1 MSAAEGASQA
11 VSPTHA
17 LQCLEI
23 WGGNHRV
30 SHALELPGLIG
41 WLHSE
46 PVEASAQG
54 GDVHYVSVCSQGVL
68 SRFAVADVAGH
79 GQSVGSLGA
88 TLRTLIHK
96 HIDTWDQS
104 ELMRELNESLR
115 NEAAHNQYASAMLF
129 AYYAPTRELVFTN
142 AGHPPALWYR
152 ADAKHW
158 EWLDSGSAHTREIE
172 GLPLGLIP
180 GTNYIQSAVRLSQ
193 GDILILYTD
202 GISEA
207 RNQDGEMM
215 DRDAL
220 MAMVRELT
228 VGNPAD
234 MTRQFLKKMENFRG
248 TAPADDD
255 QTFCILRQ
263 TIRQSE
269 LDGSADTASN
279 S

>member
-1 MSAAEGASQA
+1 MEMVAPESMSEETKHP
-11 VSPTHA
+11 VA

-41 WLHSE
+41 WLHSDPIE
-46 PVEASAQG
+46 SSAQG
-54 GDVHYVSVCSQGVL
+54 GDVHYVSVCSKGVL
-68 SRFAVADVAGH
+68 TRLALADVAGH
-79 GQSVGSLGA
+79 GQSADAVA
-88 TLRTLIHK
+88 TTLRGLIRK

-115 NEAAHNQYASAMLF
+115 QETSRSQYASAMLF

-152 ADAKHW
+152 AAAKDW
-158 EWLDSGSAHTREIE
+158 EWLDSSSPFAREIE

-180 GTNYIQSAVRLSQ
+180 GTNYVQSAVRLTP

-202 GISEA
+202 GITEA
-207 RNQDGEMM
+207 RNDAGDML
-215 DRDAL
+215 DREGLIA
-220 MAMVRELT
+220 MAREL
-228 VGNPAD
+228 PAVAPEE
-234 MTRQFLKKMENFRG
+234 MATQLVAQVKAFRG

-255 QTFCILRQ
+255 ATFCILRQ
-263 TIRQSE
+263 TGSGESGATQS
-269 LDGSADTASN
+269 S
-279 S
+279 